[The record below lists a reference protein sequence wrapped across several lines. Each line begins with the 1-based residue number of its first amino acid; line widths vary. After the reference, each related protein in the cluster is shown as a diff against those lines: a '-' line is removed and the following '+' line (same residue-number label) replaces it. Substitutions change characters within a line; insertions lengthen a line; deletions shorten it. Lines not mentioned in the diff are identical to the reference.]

1 MYFLKRDIPT
11 ACINLK
17 NVMLGDRS
25 QTQKMA
31 YKEFHLKEMPRKNK
45 LMETE
50 SSRLVDA
57 WEQGE
62 EGIPSGHERTFWD

>member
-1 MYFLKRDIPT
+1 
-11 ACINLK
+11 
-17 NVMLGDRS
+17 MLGDRS